1 MINFILS
8 LIQDPKKGY
17 DPVPPA
23 HVEKYFEEAYN
34 GQRFN
39 QNIIDRLENTLSL
52 NNKKV
57 LDLGAGP
64 GQYTKYFVDQGAKA
78 YYHDISLR
86 YLRLFQEKFPNL
98 KFNYTIDYLDNFKGT
113 YDLIFNNVC
122 FCYSMDDYSF
132 VKKIEKGL
140 NPNGIYFGILGNEN
154 VFKKQLSKRFLIKI
168 QYYLNDYF
176 GIKIGHPF
184 TSRKRTKKLFS
195 PKRFEIITIEDFEE
209 NTLVIVK
216 RKHK

>member
-98 KFNYTIDYLDNFKGT
+98 KFNESGFSPNFSSANFFKGRR
-113 YDLIFNNVC
+113 C
-122 FCYSMDDYSF
+122 
-132 VKKIEKGL
+132 
-140 NPNGIYFGILGNEN
+140 
-154 VFKKQLSKRFLIKI
+154 
-168 QYYLNDYF
+168 
-176 GIKIGHPF
+176 
-184 TSRKRTKKLFS
+184 
-195 PKRFEIITIEDFEE
+195 
-209 NTLVIVK
+209 LVILRIVQ
-216 RKHK
+216 